1 MEKQTSLEKEVA
13 LIWPGIFRQADKMR
27 RVRII
32 INSDLC
38 YNIGYFMG
46 SKIIEFA
53 DVHTIVDYLRE
64 KNSQIGWHIYK
75 PKGGLKN
82 NNFIKKIEF
91 ILNCICN
98 GDELILNDQHNTIDD
113 TEYILEAFRGVRF
126 SAIKIDIQK
135 NDELLQFIHKI
146 THAPIYYTDI
156 HTWSLFESED

>member
-1 MEKQTSLEKEVA
+1 MT
-13 LIWPGIFRQADKMR
+13 
-27 RVRII
+27 
-32 INSDLC
+32 DL
-38 YNIGYFMG
+38 
-46 SKIIEFA
+46 A
-53 DVHTIVDYLRE
+53 
-64 KNSQIGWHIYK
+64 NSQSNISRGCLQYDLHELK
-75 PKGGLKN
+75 LKN